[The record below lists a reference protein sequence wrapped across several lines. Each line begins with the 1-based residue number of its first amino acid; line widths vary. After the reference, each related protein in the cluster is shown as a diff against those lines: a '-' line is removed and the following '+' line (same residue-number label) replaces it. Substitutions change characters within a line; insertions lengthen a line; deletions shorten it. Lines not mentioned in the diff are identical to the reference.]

1 MRSARGLGPLR
12 VAPGSA
18 AEVQYLLCLTVDLQ
32 LLGANDV
39 ADCRDCSDHVVREL
53 QNLQKA
59 LARFTP

>member
-1 MRSARGLGPLR
+1 
-12 VAPGSA
+12 
-18 AEVQYLLCLTVDLQ
+18 VQYLLCLTVDLQ

>member
-1 MRSARGLGPLR
+1 
-12 VAPGSA
+12 
-18 AEVQYLLCLTVDLQ
+18 VQYLLCLTVDLQ

-39 ADCRDCSDHVVREL
+39 ADCRDCRDHVIREL